1 MTPAETTSPESAD
14 RMRPDEDASGPPR
27 RRARWGAA
35 QAGAL
40 TVFLIAA
47 VGLGIVLVGGKTPS
61 GVGGGPGVDVS
72 GKLVQRY
79 DVADRIE
86 VQAFSAKMLDGT
98 DFESTAQLGRV
109 SVYNVWGSWCG
120 PCRTEA
126 PDLSRV
132 ADDFAGKVRFVGINV
147 RDSPDAARAFERSFG
162 VPYSSIQ
169 PGDSSQAL
177 LAFGGALASAAVPS
191 TVVVDRD
198 GKVAARILGPIGYLT
213 LRGLV
218 EDVVAEG
225 EPDGEPSA

>member
-1 MTPAETTSPESAD
+1 MTPAQTTPPESDAL
-14 RMRPDEDASGPPR
+14 RGPDETATDPPR
-27 RRARWGAA
+27 RRKGWAIAR
-35 QAGAL
+35 AGAVV
-40 TVFLIAA
+40 VFLVAV
-47 VGLGIVLVGGKTPS
+47 VGLGVVMVGGGTPS
-61 GVGGGPGVDVS
+61 GIGGGPVDDVG

-79 DVADRIE
+79 KPADRIE
-86 VQAFSAKMLDGT
+86 VQDFTATMLDGA
-98 DFESTAQLGRV
+98 DFASTAQLGLV

-132 ADDFAGKVRFVGINV
+132 ADDFEGRVRFVGINV

-169 PGDSSQAL
+169 PSDSAQAL

-198 GKVAARILGPIGYLT
+198 GRVAARILGPIGYRT

-225 EPDGEPSA
+225 EPDGDPSA